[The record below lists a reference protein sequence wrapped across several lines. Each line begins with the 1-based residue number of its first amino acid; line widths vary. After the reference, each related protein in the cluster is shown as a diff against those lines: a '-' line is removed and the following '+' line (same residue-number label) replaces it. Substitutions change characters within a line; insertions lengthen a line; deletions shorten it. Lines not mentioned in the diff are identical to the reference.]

1 MLIKRSQDVILHS
14 NIKPSEITSKEV
26 YQSRRLPC
34 LIPLPLAGKVGYS

>member
-26 YQSRRLPC
+26 YQSRRRFLQGGAA
-34 LIPLPLAGKVGYS
+34 LASAAAWD